1 MKEKMKRIMVIGG
14 VMLCCIGLVAGIFA
28 VLQKDGKETDDTMP
42 AKGEEIVQV
51 QTIELEEPEIEK
63 EEIIEPEIKDAEPQE
78 VEATVKPEAI
88 VVEETIEKETQ
99 QDIQEEVI
107 EEPVVEAPELPETEA
122 TDNPDQ
128 KPSYEETPTY
138 ESSSQPQHGDTK
150 DGKIYI
156 MGFGWV
162 EDEGGGT
169 IIIEAPDMYENGNK
183 VGIM

>member
-1 MKEKMKRIMVIGG
+1 MLLKEKMKRTMGIGG
-14 VMLCCIGLVAGIFA
+14 VMCCCMGLVAGFFA

-51 QTIELEEPEIEK
+51 QTIELEEPKIEK

-88 VVEETIEKETQ
+88 VVEETFDQGTQ
-99 QDIQEEVI
+99 QDIQEEVT
-107 EEPVVEAPELPETEA
+107 EEPVVEAPELP
-122 TDNPDQ
+122 DNPDQ
-128 KPSYEETPTY
+128 KPSDEETPTY
-138 ESSSQPQHGDTK
+138 ESPSQPQHGDTK

-169 IIIEAPDMYENGNK
+169 TIIEAPDMYENGNK